1 MKLLNVLFL
10 LTLACVPVQSN
21 DPVKNLRGE
30 SAGVGVPEK
39 ESDLNKDKEV
49 SEGPTDADA
58 VGVPEKE
65 LDATAQKGE
74 SVASGDSEGSKD
86 EIDEVGVVL
95 EELDGEAPEAEAE
108 EAEAE
113 NDKER
118 SAHRPGRRRPWH
130 GPGRRRPAGGG
141 CRRWVTCRNGW
152 WGGVRC
158 SGGRHCTLWR
168 WASFWAFWSPSGP

>member
-1 MKLLNVLFL
+1 MKLLNILVL

-49 SEGPTDADA
+49 SEKPTDTDA

-95 EELDGEAPEAEAE
+95 EELDAEAPEAE

-118 SAHRPGRRRPWH
+118 SAWRPGRPG
-130 GPGRRRPAGGG
+130 GPGRRRPVGGG

-158 SGGRHCTLWR
+158 SGGRRCTLWR
-168 WASFWAFWSPSGP
+168 

>member
-1 MKLLNVLFL
+1 M
-10 LTLACVPVQSN
+10 
-21 DPVKNLRGE
+21 KNLRGE

-118 SAHRPGRRRPWH
+118 SARPGRPWH
-130 GPGRRRPAGGG
+130 GGEGLPPLAAAEL
-141 CRRWVTCRNGW
+141 RWPVHALANIETSMC
-152 WGGVRC
+152 V
-158 SGGRHCTLWR
+158 LL
-168 WASFWAFWSPSGP
+168 A